1 MTGRRCRVVVG
12 CWVVTTLLAGGF
24 APVAAGE
31 PAALNPTG
39 NYSGGPVPTM
49 NGIPCVG
56 GSLGVCLSMRQNA
69 PSRAG
74 ATPPR
79 ANVGHSPTVRR

>member
-1 MTGRRCRVVVG
+1 MLG
-12 CWVVTTLLAGGF
+12 CGVALTVLA
-24 APVAAGE
+24 APAVALAPAAAAD
-31 PAALNPTG
+31 PAALDPTG

-56 GSLGVCLSMRQNA
+56 GSLGVCISMRQNN
-69 PSRAG
+69 PSRSG